1 MKTLECGLCHILY
14 TDWVVLV
21 CTGVSFQICYLQTVI
36 YNCKS
41 CADSSEDSFS
51 MSTSSK
57 AAPKGALSEVRTS
70 SRGAATLGRGA
81 AAVSF
86 EYFVNYFNGRH
97 SACVL

>member
-1 MKTLECGLCHILY
+1 MLLADSNSKL
-14 TDWVVLV
+14 
-21 CTGVSFQICYLQTVI
+21 
-36 YNCKS
+36 

-57 AAPKGALSEVRTS
+57 AASKGALSEVRTS

-86 EYFVNYFNGRH
+86 ECFVNYFNGGH
-97 SACVL
+97 TAFVL